1 MNDVRFALRQ
11 HFKHSGFF
19 VAAVLMLALGI
30 GATTSLFSAVYG
42 VLIDPYPYAKPGEI
56 WTPGLRSTTAN
67 QRMRPYPPKE
77 YLEMA
82 TLSAFSDVMATCPG
96 NVLLTG
102 EFAPETI
109 SGIRL
114 SGNAFNF
121 LGVPPLI
128 GRTIQPSDIRST
140 GEPEL
145 VTVLSFRRWQR
156 LFGGDPNA
164 VGKTLRLDD
173 QPYTIIRSEE
183 HTSEL
188 HSLPNL
194 VCPIPLDQ

>member
-1 MNDVRFALRQ
+1 MNDIRFALRQ

-30 GATTSLFSAVYG
+30 GATTSLFTAVYG

-56 WTPGLRSTTAN
+56 WTPGLRSATAN

-114 SGNAFNF
+114 S
-121 LGVPPLI
+121 
-128 GRTIQPSDIRST
+128 
-140 GEPEL
+140 
-145 VTVLSFRRWQR
+145 
-156 LFGGDPNA
+156 
-164 VGKTLRLDD
+164 
-173 QPYTIIRSEE
+173 RSEE

-188 HSLPNL
+188 QSRGH
-194 VCPIPLDQ
+194 